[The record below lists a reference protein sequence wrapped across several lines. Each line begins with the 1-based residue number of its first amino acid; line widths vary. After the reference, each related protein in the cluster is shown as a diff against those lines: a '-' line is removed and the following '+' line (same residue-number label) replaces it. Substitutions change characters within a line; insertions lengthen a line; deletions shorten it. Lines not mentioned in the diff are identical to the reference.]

1 MENKE
6 LIGRNI
12 RSIRLQLGMKQK
24 ELADSLNISYG
35 YLSEVES
42 GKKSPGLEVVGNL
55 LQKYKVNPTFLLTGQ
70 GDYFLTTGEGKGKP
84 GDRKEKA
91 KEGDVYN
98 EAVAEMFWYFENIPA
113 VGFAVLEFFKHYL
126 HTKKDMIDA
135 EIKRIKEKN
144 PGEEIPGR

>member
-12 RSIRLQLGMKQK
+12 RNIRHQLGMKQK
-24 ELADSLNISYG
+24 DLANSLNISYG

-55 LQKYKVNPTFLLTGQ
+55 LQKYKVNPTYLLAGE
-70 GDYFLTTGEGKGKP
+70 GEYFLNKGEGKSKKVES
-84 GDRKEKA
+84 KEKI
-91 KEGDVYN
+91 KESDVYN
-98 EAVAEMFWYFENIPA
+98 AALNEMLWYFENIPA

-126 HTKKDMIDA
+126 HAKRDMIDA
-135 EIKRIKEKN
+135 EMKKIKEKDQ
-144 PGEEIPGR
+144 GEEIH